1 MKSPC
6 TFWSEEIMPA
16 LRAGIARILYGEG
29 FTQAKIAEILD
40 ITQAMVSKYLSEKYK
55 KPDPEVQE
63 LIDRMAGE
71 IANLILYGAEKG
83 DVIKFV
89 TQKFME
95 FFDSETGCRAYLKYA
110 GLKDD
115 TFCRELFITAP
126 SRSGVLEMLNL
137 AVGELLNDP
146 KFAELLPEIRSNFV
160 YALPNPGDY
169 RDVAAVPGRIT
180 LVKGKLFA
188 LPPEFGASRH
198 TAAILIKLS
207 KISPGTRSVLNIRFD
222 GRVLNALK
230 KAGLRTTE
238 IKEDGRDEEQTVEMI
253 AEKFR
258 ENEWD
263 AVIDRGAFGIEPVV
277 YIFGRNPIEVLE
289 KLKRVEEFI

>member
-29 FTQAKIAEILD
+29 FTQARIAEILD

-63 LIDRMAGE
+63 LIDRMADE
-71 IANLILYGAEKG
+71 VASLILYGAEKE

-89 TQKFME
+89 TRKFME

-115 TFCRELFITAP
+115 TLCRELFITAP
-126 SRSGVLEMLNL
+126 SRSGVLETLNL
-137 AVGELLNDP
+137 ALGELLNDA

-160 YALPNPGDY
+160 YALPNPRDY

-198 TAAILIKLS
+198 TAAILVELAG
-207 KISPGTRSVLNIRFD
+207 ISPQIRSVLNIRFD
-222 GRVLNALK
+222 ERIQHALE
-230 KAGLRTTE
+230 KAGLKTTE
-238 IKEDGRDEEQTVEMI
+238 IKEDGRDEEQTVRMI
-253 AEKFR
+253 AGKFR
-258 ENEWD
+258 EDEWD

-277 YIFGRNPIEVLE
+277 YIFGRNPMEVLE
-289 KLKRVEEFI
+289 KLKRVEKFM